1 MVMGELG
8 AWVEPAILKGKMGGV
23 KHARLGSFKMAAFA
37 RSMNEGGER
46 RVVQ

>member
-1 MVMGELG
+1 VGG
-8 AWVEPAILKGKMGGV
+8 ARNLEGKVGGV
-23 KHARLGSFKMAAFA
+23 KPAPSGSFKMAAFA